1 MYIPLILINFLHIS
15 DASTSINIYN
25 TEENLRE
32 SLFQNY
38 SKYNRPIINFSQNI
52 QLTYGLEIKS
62 LEYLDQKA
70 ENVQFNIWIIQTW
83 KDEYLTWNTSI
94 YNLSKITCHSDMIWT
109 PDLELYN
116 SASKPKVY
124 DKYGGVK
131 VFSDGTILWIRPTTF
146 SFACPLDFKKFP
158 FDEQSCTM
166 LFGSWKYPKHILDIT
181 PFNDSDS
188 YLNISIDPL
197 FSHNEWIITQT
208 SVRHED
214 IEYLCCPDEYYPN
227 SFYTIKMERN
237 YTKYM
242 IVIALTLLI
251 TISAMVILL
260 IPIQNYIRTYVLV
273 FIPLTIIWLQIY
285 ISAKIPVIEYYTLM
299 EKIILSCF
307 LFTICGSYES
317 AILYCILHEHH
328 AFLSI
333 ILKENFNI
341 IYNDNNINLKQNGV
355 LIYKNETNN
364 KNNYKHL
371 EHRIVV
377 FDNIFRGCLYV
388 GFIITIIYFIIF

>member
-1 MYIPLILINFLHIS
+1 MYILLIVFNFLHING
-15 DASTSINIYN
+15 ALAFINTYT
-25 TEENLRE
+25 TEGNLRTR
-32 SLFQNY
+32 LFQNY
-38 SKYNRPIINFSQNI
+38 SKYNRPIINFSENI

-124 DKYGGVK
+124 DKYGGTK
-131 VFSDGTILWIRPTTF
+131 VFSDGTVLWIRPTTF
-146 SFACPLDFKKFP
+146 SFACPLDFKNFP
-158 FDEQSCTM
+158 FDTQSCTM
-166 LFGSWKYPKHILDIT
+166 LFGSWKYPKHILDIK
-181 PFNDSDS
+181 PFNDEDS

-197 FSHNEWIITQT
+197 FSHNEWMITQT

-285 ISAKIPVIEYYTLM
+285 IAAKIQLNT
-299 EKIILSCF
+299 IL
-307 LFTICGSYES
+307 
-317 AILYCILHEHH
+317 
-328 AFLSI
+328 
-333 ILKENFNI
+333 
-341 IYNDNNINLKQNGV
+341 
-355 LIYKNETNN
+355 
-364 KNNYKHL
+364 
-371 EHRIVV
+371 
-377 FDNIFRGCLYV
+377 
-388 GFIITIIYFIIF
+388 